1 VIKRPFGPS
10 FDWELAGREL
20 GASLGGYY
28 AIVVIGVDPVE
39 TGRVAVGIARAQA
52 TKRRVAVGDLFAESP
67 PIQELVHTD
76 DPHGLV
82 DSFLYGV
89 SLSRIAYEVPNSG
102 QLFVMPS
109 GTEPPDYEEI
119 LPSPRWHRLTAG
131 FREVGALLVL
141 AAPAGAPHI
150 EDLVGVVDGAV
161 LVGDAV
167 PRQLPVAKI
176 ISSVRRNAPGAP
188 GAPGEATATGKAG
201 KPGKAAKRERAAPTA
216 RDRSAGSGRDGTAPA
231 IKPAPSRRR
240 LAAIAGIVITLALAG
255 AAAWLGYRPMADSP
269 KSEIRAKPDTTKGL
283 ATVISPDTA
292 SRDSGGDSAA
302 AAVQLPVVKN
312 PEDSAASTPFAVELM
327 AANTQAGAI
336 LKLQQDGKNLPAAT
350 FAPVLIQ
357 GALWFK
363 VIGGAYAN
371 RADADSLLLGLRRRH
386 ILGDSSGSVV
396 RLPFAFLIETGVKPS
411 AVPGM
416 LAMYGDRGQPVYALR
431 QTDGTAWLLAGA
443 FESLDQAALYMESLR
458 ASGITPVLVYRKG
471 RVF

>member
-1 VIKRPFGPS
+1 VKKRLLAPS
-10 FDWELAGREL
+10 FDWERAGREL

-28 AIVVIGVDPVE
+28 AIVVIGLDPVE
-39 TGRVAVGIARAQA
+39 TGSVAVGIARAQA

-67 PIQELVHTD
+67 PIQALVHTD

-141 AAPAGAPHI
+141 AAPASAAHI
-150 EDLVGVVDGAV
+150 EDLVGVADGAV

-176 ISSVRRNAPGAP
+176 ISSVRQGAP
-188 GAPGEATATGKAG
+188 GPATARGKQGARDTKAPRTSSRPAIAG
-201 KPGKAAKRERAAPTA
+201 EKMRAWAKRFL
-216 RDRSAGSGRDGTAPA
+216 
-231 IKPAPSRRR
+231 PSRRV
-240 LAAIAGIVITLALAG
+240 AAIGGVLATLVLVGVGGWLA
-255 AAAWLGYRPMADSP
+255 YRPMADSP
-269 KSEIRAKPDTTKGL
+269 ASKVRGTPDTTKGL
-283 ATVISPDTA
+283 GKVIEPDTA
-292 SRDSGGDSAA
+292 TRDSGGDSATM
-302 AAVQLPVVKN
+302 QLPVVKN
-312 PEDSAASTPFAVELM
+312 PQDSAASAPFAVELM

-363 VIGGAYAN
+363 VIGGAYAD
-371 RADADSLLLGLRRRH
+371 RAGADSLLLGLRRRH
-386 ILGDSSGSVV
+386 VLGDSSGSVV
-396 RLPFAFLIETGVKPS
+396 RLPFAFQIETDVKPS

-416 LAMYGDRGQPVYALR
+416 VAMYGDRGQPVYALR

-443 FESLDQAALYMESLR
+443 FESLEQASLYMESLH